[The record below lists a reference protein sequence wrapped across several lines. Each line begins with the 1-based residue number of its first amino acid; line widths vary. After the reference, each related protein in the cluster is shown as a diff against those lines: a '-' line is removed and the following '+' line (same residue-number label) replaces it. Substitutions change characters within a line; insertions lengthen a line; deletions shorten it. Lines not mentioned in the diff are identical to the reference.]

1 MANILGRLTDNEVEI
16 LQVDNDPA
24 IGSGTPA
31 FIGSIAMWNDGTVG
45 RVYVKTGPANTD
57 WDQVNTLAVSGTV
70 LNGLAGRLPVYP
82 SNGNTVDDVY
92 TQNSHPLVVQHTS
105 HPARST
111 PITYTIPNPGNSVS
125 SADFV
130 LTEGVQIINGDKT
143 FNDDV
148 TVNGDLTVNGTLTSI
163 NSTVTTIVDPTI
175 TLNKNGP
182 ANSAQGSGIEVEE
195 NSGIAASITIS
206 QDRRGWDLLV
216 PYSANFAKIDLSLL
230 SADREYSLPDDSG
243 VLVLGN
249 NGGIN
254 RVTFW
259 ADDKNVTGSNNF
271 VWVNSSLSLGIGT
284 PSPTAN
290 LHVVGTARITSLNL
304 PQFVKT
310 DTNGNL
316 INSQV
321 DLSTGDI
328 TGVLPIANGG
338 TNWSGPLVNNRIMW
352 SQSGQ
357 IVEAPALNNGQL
369 LIGSTGGAPVPA
381 NITQTGSNSVVIT
394 NGPGSIQLDTA
405 QDIKITA
412 SPTFNGLTL
421 SSLTPGSVLFAG
433 ASGLISQDN
442 PNLFWDNT
450 NDRLGVGTASPQDTL
465 HVNGTSQFNGR
476 LLLSITGNND
486 TWWGQSEL
494 TTTNATPSNIL
505 IHTASLSQSEVYLVE
520 VHVLALRT
528 GGTAG
533 NPLDS
538 ASYIRTA
545 RFKNNSGVVSML
557 TQQSTYTSEDQAT
570 WNASLGVQSPNL
582 IILSVNGAANNTV
595 RWVVTYKI
603 IRQTL

>member
-1 MANILGRLTDNEVEI
+1 MANIIGRLTDNEVEI
-16 LQVDNDPA
+16 LQVDNDPS
-24 IGSGTPA
+24 IGPGTPA

-45 RVYVKTGPANTD
+45 RVYVKTGPLNTD
-57 WDQVNTLAVSGTV
+57 WDQVNTLAVAGAV
-70 LNGLAGRLPVYP
+70 LNGVGGRIPVYP
-82 SNGNTVDDVY
+82 STGNTVDDVY
-92 TQNSHPLVVQHTS
+92 VQNSQPVVVQHDS
-105 HPARST
+105 HLARST
-111 PITYTIPNPGNSVS
+111 PITYTIPNPGNTIS

-130 LTEGVQIINGDKT
+130 LTEGSQTINGNKT
-143 FNDDV
+143 FNDNV
-148 TVNGDLTVNGTLTSI
+148 VVQGDLTVNGSLTSI

-182 ANSAQGSGIEVEE
+182 VNSSSGSGIEIEE
-195 NSGIAASITIS
+195 NSNIVASLTVS
-206 QDRRGWDLLV
+206 QDREGWDLLV
-216 PYSANFAKIDLSLL
+216 PYSANTAKLSLNLL
-230 SADREYSLPDDSG
+230 SQDREYNLPDESG
-243 VLVLGN
+243 KLILGN
-249 NGGIN
+249 SGANN
-254 RVTFW
+254 RIAFW
-259 ADDKNVTGSNNF
+259 ATSNTITADSNF
-271 VWVNSSLSLGIGT
+271 VWVNTLSSLGIGT
-284 PSPTAN
+284 GSPTAN

-310 DTNGNL
+310 DANGNL

-369 LIGSTGGAPVPA
+369 LIGNTGGAPVPA
-381 NITQTGSNSVVIT
+381 NITQNGSNSVVIT

-405 QDIKITA
+405 QDIKTTA

-433 ASGLISQDN
+433 PSGVISEDN
-442 PNLFWDNT
+442 PNLFWDNA
-450 NDRLGVGTASPQDTL
+450 NNRLGVATSVPQDTL
-465 HVNGTSQFNGR
+465 HVNGTSRFNGR
-476 LLLSITGNND
+476 VLLSITGNNE

-494 TTTNATPSNIL
+494 TTTNGTPSNIL
-505 IHTASLSQSEVYLVE
+505 IHTASITQSEVYLVE
-520 VHVLALRT
+520 AHVLALRT

-533 NPLDS
+533 SPLDS

-545 RFKNNSGVVSML
+545 RFKNNGGTVTMR
-557 TQQSTYTSEDQAT
+557 TQQSTYTSEDQAS

-582 IILSVNGAANNTV
+582 IILTVNGAANNNV

-603 IRQTL
+603 IRQVL